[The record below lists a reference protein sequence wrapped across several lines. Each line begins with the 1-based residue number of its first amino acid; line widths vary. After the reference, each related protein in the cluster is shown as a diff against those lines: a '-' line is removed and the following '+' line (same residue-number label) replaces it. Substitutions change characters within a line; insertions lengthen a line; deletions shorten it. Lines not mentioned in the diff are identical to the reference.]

1 LKGKYELDK
10 LQTECDLNEEKL
22 QYDLDLQIKTSEEI
36 VAIKDKELEKAYEII
51 KSTNKNNTSLWIGV
65 GFAAGIATSLL
76 GGKKKAPPPPK
87 PVDIFKR
94 KGMDEV
100 SVNSP
105 ISIVTEHVKSQT
117 SFFPVP
123 EEYEE
128 QPHKWTNHWKITT
141 PKGYSCLFIHPLNSP
156 QLPFHSF
163 SGIVDTDKHP
173 LIINFPFV
181 FKKDFEGV
189 IPAGTPIIQIIPFKR
204 DSWDLKVIDDKEF
217 VPYEKTYE
225 VFNPPFSW
233 YKKYFWSKKEY
244 R

>member
-1 LKGKYELDK
+1 MSNKIIFTSDSPEFKIPHPIPASKSVPEWWRKGPRVIDGVETMKNCVPILD
-10 LQTECDLNEEKL
+10 
-22 QYDLDLQIKTSEEI
+22 
-36 VAIKDKELEKAYEII
+36 
-51 KSTNKNNTSLWIGV
+51 SLT
-65 GFAAGIATSLL
+65 AGYLITL
-76 GGKKKAPPPPK
+76 

>member
-1 LKGKYELDK
+1 MSNKIVFTSDSPEVNIPRPIPASKSVPDWWRKGPRVIDGVETMKNCVPILD
-10 LQTECDLNEEKL
+10 
-22 QYDLDLQIKTSEEI
+22 
-36 VAIKDKELEKAYEII
+36 
-51 KSTNKNNTSLWIGV
+51 SLT
-65 GFAAGIATSLL
+65 AGYLITL
-76 GGKKKAPPPPK
+76 
-87 PVDIFKR
+87 PVDVFKR
-94 KGMDEV
+94 KGMDHV
-100 SVNSP
+100 IVDSSV
-105 ISIVTEHVKSQT
+105 SIVTEHVKSQT

-128 QPHKWTNHWKITT
+128 QPHKWTHHWKITT

-173 LIINFPFV
+173 IIINFPFV
-181 FKKDFEGV
+181 FKKDFEGT

-204 DSWDLKVIDDKEF
+204 DSWDLKVIDNKEF

-225 VFNPPFSW
+225 VFNPPYSW